1 MADVKFSN
9 VEWVKYVLSCF
20 NKICFKLDKSIFMKM
35 QLRFR
40 LVFILLAITII
51 SNAQIVKQ
59 DEKLDYQDATRNERI
74 AKTFPIIDEL
84 YKAYAHHNHFPGY
97 AYGIVVDGKLVY
109 KGNGGYANIEEKIPA
124 TSSSMFRIAS
134 MSKSFTALAI
144 LKLRDDGKL
153 HLDDAVEKYIP
164 ALKGQGLTKDAPV
177 ITIRHL
183 LTHSA
188 GFPEDNPWGDRQL
201 ADTEAELIKL
211 IKKQLSF
218 SSTAGLEYEY
228 SNLGFTM
235 LGYIIHKV
243 SGMPYD
249 TYIAKN
255 ILAPLAMQGTTYE
268 YTTVP
273 KNLFANGYRYIN
285 DQWRKE
291 QPLKNGIYGAMG
303 GMITSIDMFSKYV
316 AMHQAAWPARDE
328 KETLPI
334 KRSSIRE
341 MHQAARFIGLNPN
354 TTFPSGKKWA
364 TTSSYSYGLNWMI
377 DAENKKSVGHSG
389 GLPGFGSNWRFYPD
403 YGIGVI
409 LFANVTYAPTS
420 KINLIVLDT
429 LIQLAQLK
437 PRPIKV
443 STILVERQNQLVNI
457 ITNWNTD
464 SPVFAENFFEDYPI
478 EELKKLSNDIFKKS
492 GKIIKVNTMIPENQ
506 LRGYCIIDCEKGK
519 IKLAFTLTPENPAL
533 IQEYHL
539 TFEN

>member
-1 MADVKFSN
+1 M
-9 VEWVKYVLSCF
+9 
-20 NKICFKLDKSIFMKM
+20 KIQI
-35 QLRFR
+35 RFR
-40 LVFILLAITII
+40 LVFVLFLITII
-51 SNAQIVKQ
+51 SKAQIGKEEQ
-59 DEKLDYQDATRNERI
+59 NLSYQDATRNERI
-74 AKTFPIIDEL
+74 SKTFPIIDQL
-84 YKAYAHHNHFPGY
+84 YKAYALKNHFPGY
-97 AYGIVVDGKLVY
+97 AFGIVVDGQLVY
-109 KGNGGYANIEEKIPA
+109 KGNGGYANLEEKIPA

-134 MSKSFTALAI
+134 MSKSFTSLAI
-144 LKLRDDGKL
+144 LKLRDEGKL
-153 HLDDAVEKYIP
+153 QLDDAVEKYIP
-164 ALKGQGLTKDAPV
+164 ALKGQGLTKDAPL

-183 LTHSA
+183 MTHSA

-201 ADTEAELIKL
+201 ADTEEELMTL
-211 IKKQLSF
+211 IKKQLSL
-218 SSTAGLEYEY
+218 STTAGLEYEY

-243 SGMPYD
+243 SGLPYD
-249 TYIAKN
+249 NYITKN
-255 ILAPLAMQGTTYE
+255 ILVPLAMQGTTYE
-268 YTTVP
+268 YNTVP

-303 GMITSIDMFSKYV
+303 GMITSIDMFSKYI

-328 KETLPI
+328 KEFFPV

-341 MHQAARFIGLNPN
+341 MHQSARFIGLNTN
-354 TTFPSGKKWA
+354 TTFPSGKKMVN
-364 TTSSYSYGLNWMI
+364 TSSYSYGLNWMI
-377 DAENKKSVGHSG
+377 DADNKKSVGHSG

-403 YGIGVI
+403 YGVGVV

-443 STILVERQNQLVNI
+443 SNILIERQKQLVSI
-457 ITNWNTD
+457 IPNWNSTY
-464 SPVFAENFFEDYPI
+464 PIFAENFFEDYPI
-478 EELKKLSNDIFKKS
+478 EDLKKLSNDIFKKS
-492 GKIIKVNTMIPENQ
+492 GNITKVHPMIPENQ
-506 LRGYCIIDCEKGK
+506 LRGYCIIECEKEK

-539 TFEN
+539 TIEN